1 MIDAAVQTHS
11 SPRRN
16 RHLSIIEPILA
27 REWPE
32 EYRYADEPYL
42 QAVDPIER
50 TRHVGAERHGVHPGR
65 YAQLLAR
72 LGISR
77 NVHFCFCTLYN
88 LSRKIRPRAF
98 ASTPAGRP
106 VARKRACAKGHYP
119 AYCRGVRR
127 PHRSAP
133 ARLSLWLVARTVVRF
148 GHWRCVRRAILL
160 FFLSRVEGQYLCGR
174 QRARRERPT
183 CR

>member
-32 EYRYADEPYL
+32 EYRYSDEPYL

-88 LSRKIRPRAF
+88 LSRKIRPRSF
-98 ASTPAGRP
+98 ATTPAGRP
-106 VARKRACAKGHYP
+106 VARKRTSAKNHCPLYFCGFCH
-119 AYCRGVRR
+119 A
-127 PHRSAP
+127 HRSAP
-133 ARLSLWLVARTVVRF
+133 TRLSPRLVARPVVRF
-148 GHWRCVRRAILL
+148 GHWRRARRALLL
-160 FFLSRVEGQYLCGR
+160 FFLSRVEDQY
-174 QRARRERPT
+174 
-183 CR
+183 